1 MSVPKLS
8 KNRLFFMIYRI
19 NNELSLMSKVF
30 KLGITKDN
38 NKQIEEVSSIEV
50 LANKGVVGD
59 RHFDEYNDPY
69 NQLTL
74 IEAENIDYYNTK
86 YGLDIPYKDFR
97 RNVVTKG
104 IQLNDLIGK
113 KIKIGNV
120 EVEGVD
126 LCRPCRHLTEVLN
139 QDNILKEFLRRGGL
153 RCQILTSSQINI
165 NDDIKVLD

>member
-1 MSVPKLS
+1 MG
-8 KNRLFFMIYRI
+8 
-19 NNELSLMSKVF
+19 KVF
-30 KLGITKDN
+30 KLGITKNN
-38 NKQIEEVSSIEV
+38 NKQIEEVNYIEV
-50 LANKGVVGD
+50 LANKGVIGD

-97 RNVVTKG
+97 RNVVTNG
-104 IQLNDLIGK
+104 MQLNDLIGK

-120 EVEGVD
+120 EVEGID